1 MKKQVVM
8 LAVVLTL
15 VSLWV
20 ARGPGLTAWWQMPEV
35 REFGLVTLATIIV
48 ASLLA
53 LYFDWRGRLMRPTR
67 IDHDARQDFDTAA

>member
-20 ARGPGLTAWWQMPEV
+20 ARVPGRTAGCVLHCEELQLQPRQTVAGMSPRAALPEV
-35 REFGLVTLATIIV
+35 R
-48 ASLLA
+48 
-53 LYFDWRGRLMRPTR
+53 
-67 IDHDARQDFDTAA
+67 